1 MLKTTTIAGLHDFVL
16 REVVPRFS
24 KPGDR
29 TLDLGAG
36 TGALAVR
43 LRQVGLDVLAVDRD
57 AANYGADL
65 PFVQMNLDRED
76 FAAQIGERSFA
87 LVTAIEVIEHVES
100 PISFLRTVG
109 RLLKPTGAAII
120 STPNVDNVPARLKF
134 LFTGRIRMMDAYS
147 EPTHISPIF
156 ADLLR
161 RQYLPLAGLQVAE
174 WSHYPTS
181 GFALTRR
188 RYSPFLWLASRLL
201 GGTSLLGDV
210 HILVVRLAEPL

>member
-1 MLKTTTIAGLHDFVL
+1 MLRTTTLAGLHDFVL

-29 TLDLGAG
+29 ALDLGAG

-43 LRQVGLDVLAVDRD
+43 LRQMGLDVVAVDREP
-57 AANYGADL
+57 ANFGADL
-65 PFVQMNLDRED
+65 PFVQVNLNREA
-76 FAAQIGERSFA
+76 FAEQIGERSFA

-100 PISFLRTVG
+100 PISFLRNIG

-120 STPNVDNVPARLKF
+120 TTPNVDNVPARVKF

-161 RQYLPLAGLQVAE
+161 RQHLPLAGLRVVE
-174 WSHYPTS
+174 WSHYPTG

-201 GGTSLLGDV
+201 GGTSLLGDA
-210 HILVVRLAEPL
+210 HILVLRLPEPP